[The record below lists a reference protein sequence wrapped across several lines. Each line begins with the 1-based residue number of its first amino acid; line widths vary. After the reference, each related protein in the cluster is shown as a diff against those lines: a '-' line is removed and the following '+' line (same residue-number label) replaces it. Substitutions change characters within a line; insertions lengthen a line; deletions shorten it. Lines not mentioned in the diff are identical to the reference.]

1 MPPIRLLKKVDAGG
15 RIEIT
20 GLPFQEG
27 QQVEVTIAPMMHPL
41 ADDALR
47 YPLRH
52 AEPYRFEDALSP
64 VGVEDWEVLRDPA

>member
-1 MPPIRLLKKVDAGG
+1 MPPIRLLKRVDAGG

-27 QQVEVTIAPMMHPL
+27 QQVEVTIAPTDYS
-41 ADDALR
+41 ADEMLR

-64 VGVEDWEVLRDPA
+64 VGVEDWEVLRDSA

>member
-1 MPPIRLLKKVDAGG
+1 MPPIKLLKKVDAGG

-27 QQVEVTIAPMMHPL
+27 QQVEITIAPL
-41 ADDALR
+41 STLTDEAQR

-64 VGVEDWEVLRDPA
+64 VGVED